1 MRNVFLAAWL
11 ILSGLFARADTVEV
25 LILQTADLH
34 GAIGTPTL
42 PDEGDWLRLLPT
54 IHRLREAHGPDR
66 TLLIDCGDTCQ
77 GSAAARTS
85 AGAVGIA
92 MLQRQQV
99 DVWVPGNHDLDF
111 GPAQLLRWCR
121 ESGLPVVCG
130 NLILRPGRQR
140 QAFPAWR
147 CFERAGARIAVIGAT
162 ASYLRH
168 WTGGATARQIEV
180 TTAAAVLDR
189 VLPEVL
195 AAEPDLVILATHQG
209 WLESDPR
216 QVNEVNDL
224 AQRYPEIDLILGAHT
239 HRAIPGL
246 RIGPTTWYVQPG
258 ALATHVAAIQARLDT
273 TEHRVVELTSTL
285 VPAAATAD
293 LDPGPD
299 IAAMLAATTAQA
311 GEVVCQIPAAIPCG
325 GTPGVSCALSELLC
339 RALAE
344 ATGAEVVL
352 HGTLSRRGLPAGPIT
367 ERDLFAIVP
376 YENNA
381 TLAEL
386 TTAELEIVAA
396 EQLASRTSYVYSGLW
411 GVEAAIVEGNAERP
425 PGVRLGPANGPAPA
439 PGRRWRVAMNSHTAG
454 GAGGRFP
461 LLVEI
466 LNRPRSRCRHT
477 GIETREAVRRYL
489 QRHAEEAVAPRRW
502 IRGRLAAFDRPPGA
516 ALGNALN
523 AEGK

>member
-1 MRNVFLAAWL
+1 MRPIVLAAWL
-11 ILSGLFARADTVEV
+11 LLGGLFARADVVEV
-25 LILQTADLH
+25 LVLQTADLH
-34 GAIGTPTL
+34 GAVGTPTL

-121 ESGLPVVCG
+121 ESGMPVLCG
-130 NLILRPGRQR
+130 NLVLRPGRQCL
-140 QAFPAWR
+140 AFPAWR
-147 CFERAGARIAVIGAT
+147 CFERGGARIAVIGAT

-168 WTGGATARQIEV
+168 WTGGTTARQIEV

-189 VLPEVL
+189 VLPDIL
-195 AAEPDLVILATHQG
+195 ATEPDLVVLATHQG

-216 QVNEVNDL
+216 QINEVNDL

-246 RIGPTTWYVQPG
+246 RIGPTAWYVQPG
-258 ALATHVAAIQARLDT
+258 ALATHVAAVRARLDT
-273 TEHRVVELTSTL
+273 AAHRVVELSSEL
-285 VPAAATAD
+285 VPADAAPS
-293 LDPGPD
+293 LDPGPE
-299 IAAMLAATTAQA
+299 IRAMLAKTAAEA
-311 GEVVCQIPAAIPCG
+311 GEVVCHLPAAIPCG

-344 ATGAEVVL
+344 AADAEVVL
-352 HGTLSRRGLPAGPIT
+352 HGTLGRSGLPAGPVT

-376 YENNA
+376 YENNV

-386 TTAELEIVAA
+386 TTAELEVVVA

-411 GVEAAIVEGNAERP
+411 GVEAAIVEGDAERP
-425 PGVRLGPANGPAPA
+425 PGVRLGAADAPA
-439 PGRRWRVAMNSHTAG
+439 PPPGKRWRVAMNSHTAG

-461 LLVEI
+461 LLVDI
-466 LNRPRSRCRHT
+466 LKRPRVRCRHT
-477 GIETREAVRRYL
+477 GIETRGAVRRYL
-489 QRHAEEAVAPRRW
+489 QRHAGEPVEPRRW
-502 IRGRLAAFDRPPGA
+502 IRGRLAAFDRP
-516 ALGNALN
+516 
-523 AEGK
+523 